1 LNDFCLKIIL
11 KGKHMTS
18 NITKI
23 PYRSEV
29 IVIGSG
35 FAGLTAAIE
44 CRMNGG
50 QVIVLEKMKAIGG
63 NSIISDGGI
72 AAPNTPEQEL
82 LGIHDSAAMM
92 FEDMMRSAEGLND
105 PEITR
110 IICEKANEAYQWS
123 KDIIGINYMPRVD
136 IFGGHQVPRC
146 YTPDPFSGSTIILK
160 MREKCEALGIKIF
173 CGVSVL
179 SFIQDEHKRVIGLN
193 IDSNYS
199 LDPDHKKEL
208 QQIYASKGIIIASGG
223 YAADV
228 SFRKQIH
235 SNIDDEIQTTN
246 KRFTS
251 AEVLQACMDINAKT
265 SNLDLIQWMPWTTND
280 ETGYGRGGLFG
291 DYIVSSYGILVDTK
305 TGQRFINEQGNRK
318 ELAEKILEVKDVV
331 GIADERSVKVSGW
344 DLSGA
349 LQKGIIKKH
358 ESISDLT
365 DRYKIP
371 EVQLKETLYHYNQMV
386 ISKKDEQFNKP
397 VEDWMSTL
405 SAPFYSMR
413 INPET
418 HYSLGGVVTNVDTQ
432 VLDQQ
437 GHILQGLYAIGEVTG
452 LTHGA
457 NRLGSCSV
465 TECLVM
471 GRIAGK
477 KVIEGVN

>member
-1 LNDFCLKIIL
+1 
-11 KGKHMTS
+11 MTI
-18 NITKI
+18 NQNRI

-44 CRMNGG
+44 CKIQGG

-82 LGIHDSAAMM
+82 IGIKDSAKLM
-92 FEDMMRSAEGLND
+92 FEDMMKSAEGLSD

-110 IICEKANEAYQWS
+110 IICEKASETYQWS
-123 KDIIGINYMPRVD
+123 KDVLGIKYMSRID

-160 MREKCEALGIKIF
+160 TREKCEALGIKIL

-179 SFIQDEHKRVIGLN
+179 SFIQDENKRVIGLN
-193 IDSNYS
+193 VDSNYS

-208 QQIYASKGIIIASGG
+208 QQIYASKGIIVASGG

-228 SFRKQIH
+228 AFRKQVH
-235 SNIDDEIQTTN
+235 SDIDDEIQTTN

-265 SNLDLIQWMPWTTND
+265 ANLDLIQWMPWTTND
-280 ETGYGRGGLFG
+280 EIGYGRGGLFG
-291 DYIVSSYGILVDTK
+291 DYIVSSYGILIDSK
-305 TGQRFINEQGNRK
+305 TGQRFINEQANRK
-318 ELAEKILEVKDVV
+318 ELAEMILQVKDVV
-331 GIADERSVKVSGW
+331 GIADERSVLASGW
-344 DLSGA
+344 DLNSA

-358 ESISDLT
+358 ESISDLAAM
-365 DRYKIP
+365 YKIP
-371 EVQLKETLYHYNQMV
+371 EVQLRETLDHYNQMV

-397 VEDWMSTL
+397 IEDWMSSL
-405 SAPFYSMR
+405 NAPFYSMR
-413 INPET
+413 INPKT

-437 GHILQGLYAIGEVTG
+437 GQILQGLYAVGEVTG

-471 GRIAGK
+471 GRIAGQ
-477 KVIEGVN
+477 KVLES

>member
-1 LNDFCLKIIL
+1 
-11 KGKHMTS
+11 MTS
-18 NITKI
+18 NQNKI

-44 CRMNGG
+44 CKIKGG

-82 LGIHDSAAMM
+82 IGIKDSAEMM
-92 FEDMMRSAEGLND
+92 FEDMMKSAEGLSD
-105 PEITR
+105 PKITR
-110 IICEKANEAYQWS
+110 TICEKASETYQWS
-123 KDIIGINYMPRVD
+123 KDIVGINYMPRVD

-160 MREKCEALGIKIF
+160 MREKCEAIGIKIL

-179 SFIQDEHKRVIGLN
+179 SFIQNENKRVIGLN
-193 IDSNYS
+193 VDSNYS

-208 QQIYASKGIIIASGG
+208 QQIYASKGVIVASGG

-228 SFRKQIH
+228 AFRRQAH

-251 AEVLQACMDINAKT
+251 AEVLQACMDINART
-265 SNLDLIQWMPWTTND
+265 ANLDLIQWMPWTTND
-280 ETGYGRGGLFG
+280 EIGYGRGGLFG
-291 DYIVSSYGILVDTK
+291 DYIVSSYGILIDTK
-305 TGQRFINEQGNRK
+305 TGQRFINEQANRK
-318 ELAEKILEVKDVV
+318 ELAEKILHVKDVV
-331 GIADERSVKVSGW
+331 GIADERSVLASGW
-344 DLSGA
+344 DLKSA

-358 ESISDLT
+358 ESISDLAAM
-365 DRYKIP
+365 YKIP
-371 EVQLKETLYHYNQMV
+371 EIQLRETLDHYNQTI
-386 ISKKDEQFNKP
+386 ISKKDEQFNKHI
-397 VEDWMSTL
+397 EDWMSTL
-405 SAPFYSMR
+405 NAPFYSMR
-413 INPET
+413 INPKT

-437 GHILQGLYAIGEVTG
+437 GHILQGLYAVGEVTG